1 MNENEEPN
9 PSIDESQCEMDPET
23 RAVFEKIMKR
33 RHKLL
38 KQLAKL

>member
-1 MNENEEPN
+1 MSENEDLN
-9 PSIDESQCEMDPET
+9 PSIDEAQCEMHPET